1 MSLRH
6 SSSLNNVR
14 HSSSQIK
21 ASSSTSNGSLPSS
34 TGGSNFTTKMSEKER
49 LKRERENIKLWT
61 HPVTTIKYCALE
73 MSTLFT
79 IYKRSVLNHKKTL
92 SVTALLLVA
101 FFSLWYIPGKHQMYI
116 EVIRKNALFV
126 LYWVG
131 LGVISSIGLGTGLH
145 TFILYLGPH
154 IASVT
159 LAAYECGSLDFPSPP
174 YPDE

>member
-14 HSSSQIK
+14 QTSSQQQNEK
-21 ASSSTSNGSLPSS
+21 NNSSPNGSWTMAGASLGKSAI
-34 TGGSNFTTKMSEKER
+34 EKER
-49 LKRERENIKLWT
+49 LKKERESIKLWT
-61 HPVTTIKYCALE
+61 HPILTIKYCVLEVSAL
-73 MSTLFT
+73 FQ
-79 IYKRSVLNHKKTL
+79 IYKRSILNYKKTL
-92 SVTALLLVA
+92 GLLALGLLA
-101 FFSLWYIPGKHQMYI
+101 FFSLWYIPGRHQVFI
-116 EVIRKNALFV
+116 EIIRKNAFFV
-126 LYWVG
+126 TYWVG

-159 LAAYECGSLDFPSPP
+159 LAAYECGTLDFPSPP

>member
-14 HSSSQIK
+14 QTSSSQQNEK
-21 ASSSTSNGSLPSS
+21 TNLPPNGSLTTGVSHGKSS
-34 TGGSNFTTKMSEKER
+34 IEKER
-49 LKRERENIKLWT
+49 LKKEREGIKLWT
-61 HPVTTIKYCALE
+61 HPILTIKYCVLEVSAL
-73 MSTLFT
+73 FQ
-79 IYKRSVLNHKKTL
+79 IYKRSILNYKKTL
-92 SVTALLLVA
+92 ALLALGLLA
-101 FFSLWYIPGKHQMYI
+101 FFSLWYIPGKHQVFI
-116 EVIRKNALFV
+116 EIIRKNAFFV
-126 LYWVG
+126 TYWVG

-159 LAAYECGSLDFPSPP
+159 LAAYECGTLDFPSPP

>member
-1 MSLRH
+1 MKNSK
-6 SSSLNNVR
+6 SSP
-14 HSSSQIK
+14 
-21 ASSSTSNGSLPSS
+21 NGSLSS
-34 TGGSNFTTKMSEKER
+34 GVGGGSVGNSTEKER
-49 LKRERENIKLWT
+49 LKKERENIKLWT
-61 HPVTTIKYCALE
+61 HPILTIKYCFLE
-73 MSTLFT
+73 LSTLFQ

-92 SVTALLLVA
+92 ALVA
-101 FFSLWYIPGKHQMYI
+101 ILLAGFFTLWYIPGKHQVYV
-116 EVIRKNALFV
+116 ELIRKNGFFV
-126 LYWVG
+126 TYWIG

>member
-1 MSLRH
+1 
-6 SSSLNNVR
+6 
-14 HSSSQIK
+14 
-21 ASSSTSNGSLPSS
+21 
-34 TGGSNFTTKMSEKER
+34 
-49 LKRERENIKLWT
+49 
-61 HPVTTIKYCALE
+61 
-73 MSTLFT
+73 MSTLFH

-92 SVTALLLVA
+92 SFLLVLLIG
-101 FFSLWYIPGKHQMYI
+101 FFTLCYIPGKHQVYV
-116 EVIRKNALFV
+116 ELIRKNAFFV
-126 LYWVG
+126 MYWVG